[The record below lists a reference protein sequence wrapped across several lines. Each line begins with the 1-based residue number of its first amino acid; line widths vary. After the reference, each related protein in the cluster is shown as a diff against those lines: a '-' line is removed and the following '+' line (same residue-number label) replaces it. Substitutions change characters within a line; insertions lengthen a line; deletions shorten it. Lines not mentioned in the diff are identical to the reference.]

1 MAEPLSRETDGSAR
15 SEGSPRRRI
24 LHILPDGSAGG
35 GATAVLGLCRDL
47 LGTGRW
53 DVSLVTAPGSAVM
66 EQAKAAGI
74 RTHGLDFFTS
84 QLDPRIAR
92 RLARPV
98 EAIRPDIVHAHGAR
112 AALPFCF
119 PALRHVGPLVYTVH
133 GFHHVRKPFPLRQ
146 LGRLAE
152 RRIAARAAA
161 VVFVSAGDQS
171 RAANEEILPR
181 RDPKAAVI
189 ANGIDPAD
197 FDGLTAAE
205 ERFDLVFAG
214 RAHRQKNP
222 FFMIEIMEALRTTG
236 IRLRM
241 ICGGELEA
249 AVRARVAVSP
259 ARDQIVLSGA
269 LPRRDVLRAFL
280 SARLYVQ
287 PSLWEGLPIAPIE
300 ALYCG
305 LPVIAS
311 KIRGTDEVVIDGV
324 NGRLIERFDPK
335 LYADAIR
342 TLLGDEAT
350 RDRLATQGEAW
361 VRRQYLRPAGSERLA
376 RLYETLLA
384 QDG

>member
-1 MAEPLSRETDGSAR
+1 MAEPLPRETDGSAR

-35 GATAVLGLCRDL
+35 GGTAVLGLCRDL
-47 LGTGRW
+47 LATGRW
-53 DVSLVTAPGSAVM
+53 DVALVTAPGSAVM

-84 QLDPRIAR
+84 RLDPRIAR

-98 EAIRPDIVHAHGAR
+98 EATRPDIVHAHGAR

-119 PALRHVGPLVYTVH
+119 PALRHIGPLVYTVH

-146 LGRLAE
+146 LSRLAE

-181 RDPKAAVI
+181 RDPKATVI

-197 FDGLTAAE
+197 FDGLTATE

-214 RAHRQKNP
+214 RAHQQKNP

-305 LPVIAS
+305 LPVVAS

-324 NGRLIERFDPK
+324 NGRLIERFEPK

-342 TLLGDEAT
+342 TLLGDEAM
-350 RDRLATQGEAW
+350 RDRLAVQGEAW
-361 VRRQYLRPAGSERLA
+361 IKRQYLRPAGSERLA
-376 RLYETLLA
+376 RLYEGLLA
-384 QDG
+384 QGE